1 MALRGGSVLLIFLL
15 WFSEAALLETV
26 IWKRKSNPPQKSTRI
41 HLSNYPE
48 SLSARGIQKYKVGA
62 RTASKRGKMDGKS
75 RSDVKKFEQTLF
87 TKISIF
93 NGKMII

>member
-1 MALRGGSVLLIFLL
+1 VHYL
-15 WFSEAALLETV
+15 
-26 IWKRKSNPPQKSTRI
+26 WKRKSNPPQKSTRI